1 MSIQCDACRRP
12 ETLGHILQVCPRTHA
27 PRISRHDR
35 VVSLLQ
41 SAEAKA
47 GWSCIRE
54 PAIPFQAGLRR
65 PYLVFHHL
73 ERASFVL
80 DVTIVVDSAV
90 LDDAQ
95 SLVL

>member
-1 MSIQCDACRRP
+1 M
-12 ETLGHILQVCPRTHA
+12 
-27 PRISRHDR
+27 
-35 VVSLLQ
+35 SLLQ

-73 ERASFVL
+73 ERDLFVL

-90 LDDAQ
+90 LDDAH
-95 SLVL
+95 SRKVWYYDVADIRNWIALNVSGIMAHA